1 MKDYIQHLEEKIGF
15 GQIREMVAQECVNTM
30 ALRFVEQMSFSN
42 NYNDIVCNLAQ
53 TDEFGQILLME
64 NNFPS
69 QFFKCLYFGKSTT
82 IYLFICKIFYSLF
95 TNRIVLF
102 V

>member
-53 TDEFGQILLME
+53 TDEFRQILLME

-69 QFFKCLYFGKSTT
+69 QDFFDLSSELSRLRTIGTT
-82 IYLFICKIFYSLF
+82 IDLQELFDLK
-95 TNRIVLF
+95 
-102 V
+102 